1 MTNIFKAYSFMDLLK
16 EYNHVP
22 KTDLL
27 ETTYSQDIN
36 GLINK
41 VSTFIKERTEDTDFM
56 DLLAE
61 RGYQSAYEILA
72 QYSNDN
78 EETVEEA
85 S

>member
-1 MTNIFKAYSFMDLLK
+1 MDLLK
-16 EYNHVP
+16 EYNYVP

-36 GLINK
+36 GLIDK

-61 RGYQSAYEILA
+61 RGYQSAYEILVK
-72 QYSNDN
+72 YSNDN
-78 EETVEEA
+78 EEPVEKA